1 MLRRLKSYRLA
12 NNSEI
17 ANPSVSDFFEKEGT
31 KVYKESIETST
42 KDACSSFK
50 IHIERNEKP
59 CNYMTFDEEEER
71 KRVDE
76 F

>member
-50 IHIERNEKP
+50 IHIEGVSILSFINFIPLFRMRNLAI
-59 CNYMTFDEEEER
+59 T
-71 KRVDE
+71 
-76 F
+76 